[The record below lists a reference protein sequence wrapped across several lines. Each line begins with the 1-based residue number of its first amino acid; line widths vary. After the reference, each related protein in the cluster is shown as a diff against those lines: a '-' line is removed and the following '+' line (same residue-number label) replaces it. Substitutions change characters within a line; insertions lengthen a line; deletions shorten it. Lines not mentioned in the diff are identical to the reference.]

1 MMTRP
6 LSTAGPYGHTP
17 GAAPPF
23 HAAQNDPA
31 DQERPD
37 MSRLYGLDSD
47 PLANADGPIGV
58 KSWDG
63 NDLGYAGRD
72 LSDPSTNQA
81 DRPYNEEPGMFARLH
96 QEAQQ
101 G

>member
-6 LSTAGPYGHTP
+6 LDTAGPYGSTP

-31 DQERPD
+31 DEGRPE

-47 PLANADGPIGV
+47 PLAGADGVVGIR
-58 KSWDG
+58 SWDG

-72 LSDPSTNQA
+72 VTDQSTWQG
-81 DRPYNEEPGMFARLH
+81 RPYNEEPGMLARLH
-96 QEAQQ
+96 REAQQ